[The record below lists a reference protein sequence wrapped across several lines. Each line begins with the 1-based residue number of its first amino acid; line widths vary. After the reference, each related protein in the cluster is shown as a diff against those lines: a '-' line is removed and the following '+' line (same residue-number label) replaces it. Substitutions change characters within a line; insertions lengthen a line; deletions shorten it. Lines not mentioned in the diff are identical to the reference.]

1 MNRLNRVEESIVK
14 TFIHLIITDYRK
26 AIQKII
32 LFGSRARGVA
42 RPSSDYDLLIITNE
56 KDPVIKEKL
65 YGEAYEFF
73 LSSLADIS
81 LKITSESDWKTMKHR
96 NSHFYKIIKK
106 EGITL
111 WTQ

>member
-56 KDPVIKEKL
+56 
-65 YGEAYEFF
+65 
-73 LSSLADIS
+73 
-81 LKITSESDWKTMKHR
+81 
-96 NSHFYKIIKK
+96 
-106 EGITL
+106 
-111 WTQ
+111 